1 MLAYENPRCFV
12 RLRVLSLFNFLSVG
26 VKRCVICRLR
36 VFTMLYLILA
46 VAKFPQLQPRG
57 QAPRPFKPEPQRRH
71 SQPQPAPYFAL
82 QRPGNPAPY
91 PLQPRESPMGQ
102 SSSTQGQTSD
112 SSYMSSQSGLTAAAT
127 FRPEGGRGK
136 GGVGAEEGG
145 EEEEEEEDREVRTLG
160 PAGRYPDSTEG
171 RPPSGAR
178 LTPQTVK
185 VSRWIPFF
193 PVARG
198 FFVILPYPLREFRVG
213 LPR

>member
-1 MLAYENPRCFV
+1 
-12 RLRVLSLFNFLSVG
+12 
-26 VKRCVICRLR
+26 
-36 VFTMLYLILA
+36 
-46 VAKFPQLQPRG
+46 
-57 QAPRPFKPEPQRRH
+57 
-71 SQPQPAPYFAL
+71 
-82 QRPGNPAPY
+82 
-91 PLQPRESPMGQ
+91 MGQ

-112 SSYMSSQSGLTAAAT
+112 SSYRSSQSGLTAAVT
-127 FRPEGGRGK
+127 FRPEGARGK

-160 PAGRYPDSTEG
+160 PAGRYPDNTEG

-198 FFVILPYPLREFRVG
+198 LLCTSSLSFAGISSRLASVRLQQPQKTAHPFLPVLGSIFVRPNNGI
-213 LPR
+213 